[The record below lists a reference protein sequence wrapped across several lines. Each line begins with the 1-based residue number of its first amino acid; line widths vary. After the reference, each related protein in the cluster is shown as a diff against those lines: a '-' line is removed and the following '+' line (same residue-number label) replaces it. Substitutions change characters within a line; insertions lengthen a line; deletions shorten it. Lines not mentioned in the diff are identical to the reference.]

1 MLEGPRAAR
10 VDELHAAVTLANSIF
25 YPDGSGDMGS
35 WLPTLY
41 DEANASNLRVI
52 LDGKRFVSMAGVLIR
67 DASILGAAL
76 RIASIGSVCTLEGYQ
91 GRGLASRLVE
101 DASSLARSLGAQLIL
116 VSGDRGLY
124 RRMGFTN
131 AGLFRTILVDRGSPL
146 PVRKCRARPWIEQDL
161 PEMARLHESE
171 PVRFRRGAN
180 ELGRLLRTG
189 RLRCKPSRTWVVE
202 STGGPVAYLCAQEPE
217 QSQGARFARIH
228 ELAGSRLAAL
238 SCLPQLFQ
246 ACGVDRM
253 CLETTAADAEMERLC
268 QEYGLQ
274 AVPHGF
280 QGTVKI
286 IDREGFFRALEGVN
300 RRGQDG
306 PELGVEA
313 GPPTVFRLA
322 GEELRLSMDPEL
334 AVLAFGS
341 VECRAP
347 ELSSGPLREALA
359 RLFPLPLMHYGL
371 DYI

>member
-10 VDELHAAVTLANSIF
+10 VDELDAAAALANRVF
-25 YPDGSGDMGS
+25 YPDGSGDMGG
-35 WLPTLY
+35 WFPALY
-41 DEANASNLRVI
+41 DEENASNLRVI
-52 LDGKRFVSMAGVLIR
+52 LDGQRLVSMAGMLIR

-76 RIASIGSVCTLEGYQ
+76 RIASIGSVCTLQDYK

-101 DASSLARSLGAQLIL
+101 DAATQARSLGAQLIM
-116 VSGDRGLY
+116 VSGDRALY

-131 AGLFRTILVDRGSPL
+131 AGLFRTIRVDRGSPL
-146 PVRKCRARPWIEQDL
+146 PARKCRARPWIEQDL
-161 PEMARLHESE
+161 PEMAGLHESE

-180 ELGRLLRTG
+180 VLGRMLRTG

-202 STGGPVAYLCAQEPE
+202 SAGGPVAYLCAQEPE
-217 QSQGARFARIH
+217 QSQGVRFVRIH
-228 ELAGSRLAAL
+228 ELAGSRLPAL
-238 SCLPQLFQ
+238 SCLPQLFRSY
-246 ACGVDRM
+246 GVDRM

-268 QEYGLQ
+268 REYGLE
-274 AVPHGF
+274 AAPHGF

-286 IDREGFFRALEGVN
+286 IDREGFFHALEGVKG
-300 RRGQDG
+300 RAQDG
-306 PELGVEA
+306 PELCVEA

-322 GEELRLSMDPEL
+322 GEELRLSTDPEL
-334 AVLAFGS
+334 AALAFGS

-347 ELSSGPLREALA
+347 KPAPGALQKALA